1 MAAALFCSGAAALI
15 NQAVW
20 QRSLTIYLAGC
31 EAISA
36 MIVVLT
42 FMLGLGL
49 GSLYIGRNA
58 EKIRD
63 PLRALGLVELSL
75 FAINL
80 AIAFLL
86 SLDIAESIYSFQRVA
101 LSVGVPLRL
110 VYALS
115 ATAVLL
121 PPCFLMGMTM
131 PLASDAYQRQLG
143 ETDSRRLPFLVF
155 LNTLGAV
162 LGVLASG
169 FLLMPFLGQ
178 QMALLLGASF
188 SCLAGLIV
196 LGLRYARSLR
206 PAPLP
211 EMVESGA
218 TGDMRRG
225 RFSREEVMG
234 FWLGFLSL
242 AYEMYLFRIVSLAHE
257 PRPYNFSIVLC
268 YYLLFWSIGVALAG
282 RFRLGTTSLLA
293 VSGLLVVL
301 APWYYGVDRWMLRPE
316 GGVYT
321 ILASAAVYCLPCISF
336 GLLFGNILASAAKR
350 WGNDV
355 GRLIGLNTLGSC
367 LGILAS
373 TLVGYE
379 VNYLLTTI
387 VIAGGYVLLLVY
399 WRRKGGAS
407 VEGMPKRVLAA
418 VAVGAC
424 LVAGVS
430 N

>member
-1 MAAALFCSGAAALI
+1 MQTTASDRRRLLSSSVVLAATLFFSGAAALI

-58 EKIRD
+58 QKIRD
-63 PLRALGLVELSL
+63 PLRSLALVELSL

-80 AIAFLL
+80 AIALLL
-86 SLDIAESIYSFQRVA
+86 SLDIGESIYSFQRVA
-101 LSVGVPLRL
+101 LSVGVPLRV
-110 VYALS
+110 VYALC

-162 LGVLASG
+162 LGALASG

-178 QMALLLGASF
+178 HAALMLGASL

-196 LGLRYARSLR
+196 LGLRYFRSLE
-206 PAPLP
+206 PTPLP
-211 EMVESGA
+211 ETIEAGA
-218 TGDMRRG
+218 PRVARWNK
-225 RFSREEVMG
+225 FSREEVMG

-268 YYLLFWSIGVALAG
+268 YY
-282 RFRLGTTSLLA
+282 
-293 VSGLLVVL
+293 
-301 APWYYGVDRWMLRPE
+301 
-316 GGVYT
+316 
-321 ILASAAVYCLPCISF
+321 
-336 GLLFGNILASAAKR
+336 
-350 WGNDV
+350 
-355 GRLIGLNTLGSC
+355 GSSEK
-367 LGILAS
+367 I
-373 TLVGYE
+373 
-379 VNYLLTTI
+379 
-387 VIAGGYVLLLVY
+387 
-399 WRRKGGAS
+399 
-407 VEGMPKRVLAA
+407 
-418 VAVGAC
+418 
-424 LVAGVS
+424 
-430 N
+430 